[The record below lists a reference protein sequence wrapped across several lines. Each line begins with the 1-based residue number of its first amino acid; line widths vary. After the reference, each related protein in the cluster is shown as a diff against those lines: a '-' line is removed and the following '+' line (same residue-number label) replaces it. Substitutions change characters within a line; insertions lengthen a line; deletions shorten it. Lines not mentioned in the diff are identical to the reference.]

1 MVRSFNL
8 STEVSSDR
16 EIRFTLPDD
25 IPEGPAE
32 IVVLVST
39 KESTPARTL
48 AELAKSEFIGMWK
61 DREDI
66 DDSEKFA
73 RCLRETAWDRGR

>member
-8 STEVSSDR
+8 TTEVSSDR
-16 EIRFTLPDD
+16 EIRLTLPDD
-25 IPEGPAE
+25 IPVGPAE
-32 IVVLVST
+32 IVILV
-39 KESTPARTL
+39 RTSDSRPVKTL
-48 AELAKSEFIGMWK
+48 SELARSEFIGMWR

-66 DDSEKFA
+66 DDSGRFA